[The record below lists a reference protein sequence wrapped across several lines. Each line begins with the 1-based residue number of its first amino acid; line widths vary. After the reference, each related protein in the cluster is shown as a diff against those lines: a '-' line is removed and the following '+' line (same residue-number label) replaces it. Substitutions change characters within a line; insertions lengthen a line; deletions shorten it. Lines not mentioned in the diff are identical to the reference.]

1 MDKIKGALSVAK
13 GAIFDLDGTLFDSL
27 WVWAEIDKR
36 FLGKRGF
43 EVPPDYQ
50 LAIAAMGFR
59 ETAEYT
65 IRRFG
70 LDESPEELMNEWMDM
85 SRDIYAHEIELKPH
99 AKEFLLE
106 LHKKGVKLGVATS
119 SSPDLYIPALKNNG
133 VYELFEV
140 LMDTSETR
148 GKDYPDV
155 YLAAADKLGLSPSEC
170 VVFEDL
176 PVALRSAK
184 SGGFKTVAIFDGHFD
199 LAQFAD
205 YVASGYGE
213 LLKFIK

>member
-1 MDKIKGALSVAK
+1 MDKIK

-43 EVPPDYQ
+43 DVPPDYQ
-50 LAIAAMGFR
+50 QAIAAMGFR
-59 ETAEYT
+59 LTAEYT
-65 IRRFG
+65 IKRFG
-70 LDESPEELMNEWMDM
+70 LDETPEDLMNEWMEM
-85 SRDIYAHEIELKPH
+85 SRDIYAHEIKLKSK
-99 AKEFLLE
+99 AKEFLIE
-106 LHKKGVKLGVATS
+106 LHSKGIKLGVATS

-133 VYELFEV
+133 VYELFSV

-155 YLAAADKLGLSPSEC
+155 YLASAERLSLSPSEC

-176 PVALRSAK
+176 PIALKSAK
-184 SGGFKTVAIFDGHFD
+184 SGGFKTVAIFERDEESE
-199 LAQFAD
+199 FAD
-205 YVASGYGE
+205 YVAKGYDE
-213 LLKFIK
+213 LLKLIK